1 VVVTALFLSQP
12 LVHNGYVCKKK
23 IEPSRPWAGLQI
35 QMLQDAMAL
44 FTVAT
49 ELLVGN
55 GLHS

>member
-1 VVVTALFLSQP
+1 MVTSA
-12 LVHNGYVCKKK
+12 KKK